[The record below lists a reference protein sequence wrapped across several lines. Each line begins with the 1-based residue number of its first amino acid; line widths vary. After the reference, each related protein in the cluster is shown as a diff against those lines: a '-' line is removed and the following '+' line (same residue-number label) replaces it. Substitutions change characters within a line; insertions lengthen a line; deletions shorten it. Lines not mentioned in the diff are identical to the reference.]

1 MFLKLKEMKK
11 FKFILLIIMLFAN
24 ASFSNEFLTKSK
36 ELGAVSYLTTIKA
49 LAEHQMITLASNK
62 EYLNQP
68 EKAANFRSNYNL
80 LKLSIDKF
88 INQLSVDMIE
98 KNNVSKYKKL
108 NKYLKGELK
117 ELPNDLL
124 SYKLLIEEI
133 DGQIESFLLRTY
145 SSMLAGAEIGDIISG
160 VELVHTAI
168 KDARD
173 FREKKVQS
181 IIKVLESLKMDKVK
195 DLTEK
200 KEKD

>member
-1 MFLKLKEMKK
+1 
-11 FKFILLIIMLFAN
+11 MLFAN